1 MDSPNTPNA
10 TPDVPA
16 AAQVRINKRP
26 WSVTL
31 LMAIVLIITA
41 INLIRLVLS
50 VRYWNFLST
59 RSGISPIYLAAT
71 GLVWSIAG
79 IFLVWGL
86 WKAKT
91 WAPRLMQ
98 AVTLTYALYY
108 WLDHIFLMDHGMS
121 GGTGVVSMTLPLNW
135 RFLAGVTALLLVFI
149 AWTLSRAKV
158 KAYFGLDTVKIAQ
171 NPITHHEQDR

>member
-1 MDSPNTPNA
+1 MDIPPTPNA

-16 AAQVRINKRP
+16 AAQARINKRP

-50 VRYWNFLST
+50 VRYWNFLGT
-59 RSGISPIYLAAT
+59 RSGISPIYLAVT

-108 WLDHIFLMDHGMS
+108 WLDHIFLMDHGVS
-121 GGTGVVSMTLPLNW
+121 GGTGAVSMILPLNW
-135 RFLAGVTALLLVFI
+135 QFSAGVTVLFLVFI
-149 AWTLSRAKV
+149 AWTLSRVKV
-158 KAYFGLDTVKIAQ
+158 KAYFGLNSVDITQ
-171 NPITHHEQDR
+171 NSLDYHEQDR